1 MDYDGYEEAYLR
13 GSSSNYMF
21 TSRDGGQL
29 VALEDK
35 DNLFNF
41 QNTLTRR
48 EEAYHQKKL
57 FETADTAEQ
66 TGQEETEGVTNIHD
80 AKAPVDEEYKKNIW
94 STTGITKK
102 TAS

>member
-48 EEAYHQKKL
+48 EEAYHQKL

-80 AKAPVDEEYKKNIW
+80 AKAPVTKSIKNIW
-94 STTGITKK
+94 STTGITK